1 MKKLSF
7 LIALLFLCSCTF
19 SYKSRFS
26 GVVLDDFNKRS
37 NLRDKPV
44 WLDVQND
51 ENGLAGY
58 GISTDVFEN
67 YSDRILEAENEAK
80 TKILNNIKTE
90 LYDILKNT
98 FDANSDVKKQ
108 NFEDPMNL
116 IEEISV
122 IIPID
127 LFRRIDIYQ
136 DKENNDIYVYGIL
149 NYADINK
156 VADKIESVV
165 RNKLKTLLFDDESI
179 NLCVEMIK
187 KFFNVFEEEKI

>member
-1 MKKLSF
+1 MKKLLF
-7 LIALLFLCSCTF
+7 FIALLFLCSCTF

-37 NLRDKPV
+37 NLVDKPV

-51 ENGLAGY
+51 ENGLTGY

-80 TKILNNIKTE
+80 TKILNNIKSE

-116 IEEISV
+116 VEKILA

-136 DKENNDIYVYGIL
+136 SKENNDIYVYGIL
-149 NYADINK
+149 NYTDINK
-156 VADKIESVV
+156 VADKIENAV
-165 RNKLKTLLFDDESI
+165 RSELKTLLFDDESI
-179 NLCVEMIK
+179 NLCIEMIK
-187 KFFNVFEEEKI
+187 RFFNVFEEEKI

>member
-7 LIALLFLCSCTF
+7 FIALLFLCSCTF

-26 GVVLDDFNKRS
+26 GVVLDDFNKKS

-44 WLDVQND
+44 WLDIRDD
-51 ENGLAGY
+51 ENGLTGY
-58 GISTDVFEN
+58 GISASVFEN

-116 IEEISV
+116 IEEILA

-136 DKENNDIYVYGIL
+136 DKETNDIYVYGIL

-165 RNKLKTLLFDDESI
+165 RNKLRTLLFDDESI

-187 KFFNVFEEEKI
+187 KFFNIFEEEKI

>member
-7 LIALLFLCSCTF
+7 FIALLFLCSCTF

-90 LYDILKNT
+90 LYDILKNI

-116 IEEISV
+116 IEEISA

-149 NYADINK
+149 NYTDINK

-165 RNKLKTLLFDDESI
+165 RNKLRTLLFDDESI

>member
-80 TKILNNIKTE
+80 TNILNNIKTE

-156 VADKIESVV
+156 VADKIESVA

>member
-116 IEEISV
+116 IEEISA

-136 DKENNDIYVYGIL
+136 NKENNDIYVYGIL

-179 NLCVEMIK
+179 NSCVEMIK
-187 KFFNVFEEEKI
+187 KFFNIFEEEKI

>member
-7 LIALLFLCSCTF
+7 FIALLFLCSCTF

-26 GVVLDDFNKRS
+26 GVVLDDFNKKS
-37 NLRDKPV
+37 NLLDKPV
-44 WLDVQND
+44 WLDIQDD
-51 ENGLAGY
+51 ENGLTGY
-58 GISTDVFEN
+58 GISTSVFEN

-90 LYDILKNT
+90 LYDFLKNT

-116 IEEISV
+116 VEEILV

-136 DKENNDIYVYGIL
+136 NKENNDIYVYGIL
-149 NYADINK
+149 NYTDINK
-156 VADKIESVV
+156 VADKIENMV
-165 RNKLKTLLFDDESI
+165 RNELKTLLFDDESI
-179 NLCVEMIK
+179 NSCVEMIK
-187 KFFNVFEEEKI
+187 KFFNIFEEEKI

>member
-1 MKKLSF
+1 MKKLLF
-7 LIALLFLCSCTF
+7 FIVLLFLCSCTF

-26 GVVLDDFNKRS
+26 GVILSDFNKRG
-37 NLRDKPV
+37 NLWNKPV

-51 ENGLAGY
+51 ENGLTGY
-58 GISTDVFEN
+58 GISTDVFKN

-80 TKILNNIKTE
+80 TKIVNNIKTE

-116 IEEISV
+116 VEKILV
-122 IIPID
+122 IIPTD

-149 NYADINK
+149 NYTDINK
-156 VADKIESVV
+156 VADKIENVV
-165 RNKLKTLLFDDESI
+165 RNELKTLLFDDESI
-179 NLCVEMIK
+179 SLCIETVK
-187 KFFNVFEEEKI
+187 KFFNLFEEEKI

>member
-26 GVVLDDFNKRS
+26 GVVLDDFNKKS

-44 WLDVQND
+44 WLNIQDD
-51 ENGLAGY
+51 ENGLTGY
-58 GISTDVFEN
+58 GISTSVFEN

-108 NFEDPMNL
+108 NFEDPMYL
-116 IEEISV
+116 VEEILAN
-122 IIPID
+122 IPID

-136 DKENNDIYVYGIL
+136 NKENSDIYVYGIL
-149 NYADINK
+149 NYTDINK

-165 RNKLKTLLFDDESI
+165 RNKLETLLFDDETI
-179 NLCVEMIK
+179 NSCVEMIK
-187 KFFNVFEEEKI
+187 KFFNIFEEEKI

>member
-7 LIALLFLCSCTF
+7 LMALLFLCSCTF

-51 ENGLAGY
+51 ENGLTGY

-116 IEEISV
+116 VEEILV

-136 DKENNDIYVYGIL
+136 NKENNDIYVYGIL
-149 NYADINK
+149 NYTDINK

-165 RNKLKTLLFDDESI
+165 RNKLETLLFDDETI
-179 NLCVEMIK
+179 NSCVEIIK
-187 KFFNVFEEEKI
+187 KFFNIFEEEKI

>member
-7 LIALLFLCSCTF
+7 FIALLFLCSCTF

-37 NLRDKPV
+37 SLRDKPV
-44 WLDVQND
+44 WLDAQND
-51 ENGLAGY
+51 ENGLTGY
-58 GISTDVFEN
+58 GVSTNVFES
-67 YSDRILEAENEAK
+67 YSNRILEAENEAK

-108 NFEDPMNL
+108 NFEDPMSL
-116 IEEISV
+116 VEEILI

-149 NYADINK
+149 NYTDINK
-156 VADKIESVV
+156 VADKIENVV
-165 RNKLKTLLFDDESI
+165 RNELKTLLFDDESRRI
-179 NLCVEMIK
+179 SFIFRN
-187 KFFNVFEEEKI
+187 